1 MSQDQ
6 NSISRRKFLSG
17 AGTALA
23 GTTAAFIGHGLFF
36 APQSSA
42 AVNEEFEWPWPYVK
56 LDPEKVRIKGHDGYY
71 DGDCSQGALYAIVS
85 ELQEKIGKPYTCLP
99 VQIMG
104 FGGGGVAGWCT
115 LCGALNGA
123 CAAISLTSEDFY
135 KLSSELVAWY
145 CETPFPS
152 EKSNELAKNKAFKI
166 NKSTKV
172 LEQTVSKSPLCH
184 VSVCKWC
191 KENGCG
197 SGCSDRSERCA
208 RMVGDV
214 AAKTVEILN
223 AYHSGSF
230 QAQYS
235 ESDLA
240 HSCRACHSKDKSYE
254 VGGWSRGKMDCSGC
268 HIKGESSMVDP
279 HHPDN

>member
-6 NSISRRKFLSG
+6 NNVSRRKFLTG
-17 AGTALA
+17 AGAALA
-23 GTTAAFIGHGLFF
+23 GTTAGFIGHGLFF
-36 APQSSA
+36 NPQSAA
-42 AVNEEFEWPWPYVK
+42 AVKEGFKWPWPYTT
-56 LDPEKVRIKGHDGYY
+56 LDPEKVRKKGHAGYY

-85 ELQEKIGKPYTCLP
+85 ELQEKIGEPYTYLP

-123 CAAISLTSEDFY
+123 CAAISLTSKDFY

-152 EKSNELAKNKAFKI
+152 KKSNELAKNKDFI
-166 NKSTKV
+166 VNKSDKV
-172 LEQTVSKSPLCH
+172 LKRTVSNSPLCH

-191 KENGCG
+191 KENGCE
-197 SGCSDRSERCA
+197 SGCPDRSERCA

-214 AAKTVEILN
+214 AAKSAEILN
-223 AYHSGSF
+223 AYHSESF
-230 QAQYS
+230 KTKYS
-235 ESDLA
+235 ESDLSQ
-240 HSCRACHSKDKSYE
+240 SCQSCHSQDKPFE
-254 VGGWSRGKMDCSGC
+254 IGGWSRGKMDCSGC
-268 HIKGESSMVDP
+268 HIKGDASLVGP
-279 HHPDN
+279 HHPGS

>member
-6 NSISRRKFLSG
+6 SSVSRRNFLTGTG
-17 AGTALA
+17 AALA
-23 GTTAAFIGHGLFF
+23 GTAAGLVGHSLFF
-36 APQSSA
+36 RPSSA
-42 AVNEEFEWPWPYVK
+42 GAVKQGFEWPWPYTE
-56 LDPEKVRIKGHDGYY
+56 LDPEKVRKKGHAGYY
-71 DGDCSQGALYAIVS
+71 DGDCAEGALYALVS
-85 ELQEKIGKPYTCLP
+85 ELQENVGAPYTYLP

-123 CAAISLTSEDFY
+123 CAAISLTSKDFY

-152 EKSNELAKNKAFKI
+152 HTSNELAKNGEFLV
-166 NKSTKV
+166 NKSNKV
-172 LEQTVSKSPLCH
+172 FKQTVSNSPLCH

-191 KENGCG
+191 KENECG
-197 SGCSDRSERCA
+197 SGCPDRSERCA

-214 AAKTVEILN
+214 VAKTAEILN
-223 AYHSGSF
+223 AYHFGEF
-230 QAQYS
+230 RAQCS

-240 HSCRACHSKDKSYE
+240 HSCQACHSKESPYE
-254 VGGWSRGKMDCSGC
+254 MGGWSRGKMDCTSC
-268 HIKGESSMVDP
+268 HIKGHASLVDP
-279 HHPDN
+279 HHPGK